1 VEEEE
6 RNKTETAEAG
16 KTKKPKNPGEGKKDI
31 ETCVCEGLLLSSL
44 RLDSPSHADRLMN
57 DRVPPKREAA
67 LGCCTCS
74 GLYQTTISVFFFLVT
89 YILPPLLSPFASPP
103 PIFISI
109 IKNQLVY
116 RPFFVFK
123 FLPLFYLFQPTPNAN
138 NNINGIQKKKG
149 NEEKNKIK

>member
-1 VEEEE
+1 MCVRGASSFFPSTRLSQSRRPFDE
-6 RNKTETAEAG
+6 RPCPAETGGRAR
-16 KTKKPKNPGEGKKDI
+16 
-31 ETCVCEGLLLSSL
+31 LLHLLRTLSNDNFWFFWL
-44 RLDSPSHADRLMN
+44 R
-57 DRVPPKREAA
+57 
-67 LGCCTCS
+67 
-74 GLYQTTISVFFFLVT
+74 T

-123 FLPLFYLFQPTPNAN
+123 FLPLSYLFQPTPNAN

>member
-1 VEEEE
+1 VSR
-6 RNKTETAEAG
+6 RNGRPRSAAA
-16 KTKKPKNPGEGKKDI
+16 PAPDFI
-31 ETCVCEGLLLSSL
+31 
-44 RLDSPSHADRLMN
+44 
-57 DRVPPKREAA
+57 KRQF
-67 LGCCTCS
+67 L
-74 GLYQTTISVFFFLVT
+74 VFFVT